1 MKIQNFD
8 RSVVLNVKESND
20 WDLAKDFFIIFDIH
34 NSISIKFQSGKQMTL
49 TKALKKQLRAKIFR
63 YLDGIACVPTAF
75 SLYEQ
80 GVFEK
85 LGDMNG
91 HSLDGMTEAFSAN
104 KGYLNVALRAM
115 CSQGWLTQQY
125 DQKEGDLVFCLT
137 PKGKIA
143 VPYLNLYKDVVA
155 FLPHAIKMEDYII
168 HGFPTDAFI
177 KLKLLL
183 GLSLNKFGITE
194 AEHTAGEEVR
204 KQVLLHLEGA
214 IAGPLIVSLGIS
226 GLFNKYFT
234 VAPFEVEEFTEH
246 HDEFREIVKFFMG
259 LGWFSE
265 KENTYN
271 FTPEGVFFAK
281 RAGAF
286 GVTVSYLPTF
296 MRLNDLLF
304 GNPGVLW
311 EKRANSA
318 EIHVNRRMNVWGSG
332 SAHSGYFMKIDDVI
346 LNIFNK
352 PIHEQP
358 KGFIDMG
365 CGDGTLLVHIFEVIY
380 HQTLRGKLLDEYP
393 LFIIGADFNEA
404 ALSATR
410 NTLNQA
416 DIWAKVVWGDI
427 GQPDLLAKNI
437 KSKYDLALED
447 LLHVRS
453 FLDHNRIYL
462 PPEKVSPDRHSK
474 STGAFAFRGER
485 LSNNNVEE
493 NLVDHFRKW
502 TPFVKQFG
510 LLVIELHTIAPELV
524 AGNLGST
531 PATAYDTTHGF
542 SDQYILELDCF
553 LNAAAE
559 AGLYPESQHH
569 YKFPD
574 SDLATVSIN
583 LLKSKEYL

>member
-1 MKIQNFD
+1 M
-8 RSVVLNVKESND
+8 
-20 WDLAKDFFIIFDIH
+20 
-34 NSISIKFQSGKQMTL
+34 
-49 TKALKKQLRAKIFR
+49 

-75 SLYEQ
+75 ALYENK
-80 GVFEK
+80 VFEK
-85 LGDMNG
+85 LSDMED
-91 HSLDGMTEAFSAN
+91 HSLNELAKAFQAN
-104 KGYLNVALRAM
+104 KGYLNVALRVM
-115 CSQGWLTQQY
+115 CSQGWVSQQY
-125 DQKEGDLVFCLT
+125 EKDGDEILFCLT
-137 PKGKIA
+137 SSGKIA
-143 VPYLNLYKDVVA
+143 TQYFHLFEDVVA
-155 FLPHAIKMEDYII
+155 FIPDAIKMEDYII
-168 HGFPTDAFI
+168 HGFPASAFI
-177 KLKLLL
+177 KLR
-183 GLSLNKFGITE
+183 SLFGSLRGKFGLKDE
-194 AEHTAGEEVR
+194 ELPGEEVR
-204 KQVLLHLEGA
+204 KQILLHLEGA
-214 IAGPLIVSLGIS
+214 IVGPLIVSLGIS

-246 HDEFREIVKFFMG
+246 HDEFREIVKFFQW

-265 KENTYN
+265 NENTYN

-296 MRLNDLLF
+296 MQLNDLLF

-311 EKRANSA
+311 EKPENTP

-332 SAHSGYFMKIDDVI
+332 SAHSGYFMKIDDII

-380 HQTLRGKLLDEYP
+380 SQTLRGKLLDEHP

-427 GQPDLLAKNI
+427 GQPALLAKKI
-437 KSKYDLALED
+437 KSKYDLDLED

-453 FLDHNRIYL
+453 FLDHNRIYS
-462 PPEKVSPDRHSK
+462 PPATLNARRHSK
-474 STGAFAFRGER
+474 STGAFAFRGEK
-485 LSNNNVEE
+485 LSNNAVEE
-493 NLVDHFRKW
+493 NLVDHFKKW
-502 TPFVKQFG
+502 TPYVKRFG
-510 LLVIELHTIAPELV
+510 LLVIELHTIPPELV
-524 AGNLGST
+524 AQNLGNT
-531 PATAYDTTHGF
+531 PATAYDATHGF

-553 LNAAAE
+553 LKAAAE
-559 AGLYPESQHH
+559 AGLFPDRNHF
-569 YKFPD
+569 YKFPN
-574 SDLATVSIN
+574 SNLATVSIN

>member
-1 MKIQNFD
+1 
-8 RSVVLNVKESND
+8 
-20 WDLAKDFFIIFDIH
+20 
-34 NSISIKFQSGKQMTL
+34 MTL
-49 TKALKKQLRAKIFR
+49 TKESKRQLRAKIFR

-75 SLYEQ
+75 ALHEHKI
-80 GVFEK
+80 FDA
-85 LGDMNG
+85 LGDMKN
-91 HSLDGMTEAFSAN
+91 HSLSQLTKAFKAN
-104 KGYLNVALRAM
+104 KGYLNVALRII
-115 CSQGWLTQQY
+115 CSQGWATQQY
-125 DQKEGDLVFCLT
+125 HNDDEDILFCLT

-143 VPYLNLYKDVVA
+143 ASYFHLLKDVVA
-155 FLPHAIKMEDYII
+155 FIPDAIKMEDYII
-168 HGFPTDAFI
+168 QGFPTDAFI
-177 KLKLLL
+177 KLK
-183 GLSLNKFGITE
+183 SLFGQSANKYNIQTLE
-194 AEHTAGEEVR
+194 DPAEKEI
-204 KQVLLHLEGA
+204 QQQILQHLEGA

-246 HDEFREIVKFFMG
+246 HDEFREIVKYFKY

-265 KENTYN
+265 KESTYN
-271 FTPEGVFFAK
+271 FTSEGVFFAK

-304 GNPGVLW
+304 GNPRVLW
-311 EKRANSA
+311 DKPDNSP

-380 HQTLRGKLLDEYP
+380 SRTLRGKLLDEYP

-437 KSKYDLALED
+437 KSKYELDLED

-453 FLDHNRIYL
+453 FLDHNRIYSHPL
-462 PPEKVSPDRHSK
+462 TIDPDRHSK
-474 STGAFAFRGER
+474 STGAFAFRGEK
-485 LSNNNVEE
+485 LLNNAVEE
-493 NLVDHFRKW
+493 NLVDHFKKW
-502 TPFVKQFG
+502 TPYVKRFG
-510 LLVIELHTIAPELV
+510 LLVIELHTIPPELV
-524 AGNLGST
+524 ARNLGKT
-531 PATAYDTTHGF
+531 PATAYDATHGF

-553 LNAAAE
+553 LQAAAE
-559 AGLYPESQHH
+559 AGLHPDNRHH
-569 YKFPD
+569 YKFPN
-574 SDLATVSIN
+574 SDLATVSVN
-583 LLKSKEYL
+583 LLKSREYL